1 MGSEGNGPPRQES
14 GPTQDGQN
22 ILELAYPEIEKYAE
36 ELVKR
41 NLIDISMTMMRR
53 LHQEIAKIRDKVM
66 GGGGLEECR
75 RMLSRLKYLLAYT
88 YGRLEKG
95 KRENFREYME
105 TLKKTI
111 DNIDSMLQDKDTQK
125 LRREDIE
132 KLYTFSEAIIAYHK
146 YYEAGG

>member
-1 MGSEGNGPPRQES
+1 MGLRGYGPPRQGAGLTRE
-14 GPTQDGQN
+14 GRN
-22 ILELAYPEIEKYAE
+22 ILELAYPELERYAE

-41 NLIDISMTMMRR
+41 DLIHISMTMMRR
-53 LHQEIAKIRDKVM
+53 LHQEIARIRDKVM

-88 YGRLEKG
+88 YGRLEEG
-95 KRENFREYME
+95 KRKNFREYME